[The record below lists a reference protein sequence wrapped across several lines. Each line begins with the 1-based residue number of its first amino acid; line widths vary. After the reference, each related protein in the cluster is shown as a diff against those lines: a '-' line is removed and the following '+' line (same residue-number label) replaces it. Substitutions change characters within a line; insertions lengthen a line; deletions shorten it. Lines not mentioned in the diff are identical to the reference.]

1 MTAMQQEALPSFAD
15 CGYAQAGTG
24 PIAWWPKG
32 KSFRMNDMGV
42 EGGVTVAELMAASG
56 VPFGTSGVRG
66 LASAMTDRLCHAYA
80 TAFLQYLDQIGEFS
94 TGDRVAIAGDLRIST
109 PRILAAV
116 ATAVRDCGGEVVYC
130 GRTPTPALA
139 FHAMGTAAGGGMASI
154 MVTGSHIPAD
164 RNGIKFYR
172 PHGEV
177 LKSDEAGIVSQR
189 VRIDPTR
196 FGNDDSLLAPVA
208 LPEETPVE
216 DEYIA
221 RYVRHF
227 GADALSGLTIG
238 VYQHTAVGRDVLVRA
253 VEALGAR
260 AVPFGRETVFVPV
273 DTEAIRPEDIELAAQ
288 WAAQNR
294 VDAIISTDGDSDRP
308 LVADAAGTWLR
319 GDVVGLLC
327 ARAVGADVAVTPVSS
342 NTVLELSEAV
352 PRVVR
357 TRIGSPY
364 VIAAMMDEAEAD
376 PAACVCGYEAN
387 GGFLLGTAVGDLAP
401 LPTRDALLPIIAVVM
416 NARQRPLAEV
426 VAELPPRF
434 TFSDRVADFPQ
445 AHSAALIAFLGH
457 GPEDEQLARIAR
469 LFGEIAG
476 FPTGIDTTDGYRMS
490 FADGAIVHFR
500 PSGNAPELRCYSEA
514 ETEARAR
521 DLNHRAL
528 AHVLSDVVPE
538 ALAAQKAG

>member
-1 MTAMQQEALPSFAD
+1 MGKVGQA
-15 CGYAQAGTG
+15 AQARDR
-24 PIAWWPKG
+24 KE
-32 KSFRMNDMGV
+32 KSLQMNAIGSESGV
-42 EGGVTVAELMAASG
+42 SVSELMASSG

-66 LASAMTDRLCHAYA
+66 LASAMTDKLCHAYA
-80 TAFLQYLDQIGEFS
+80 SAFLQYLRQIGEFS
-94 TGDRVAIAGDLRIST
+94 SGDRVALAGDLRTST
-109 PRILAAV
+109 PRILAAC
-116 ATAVRDCGGEVVYC
+116 ATAVQDCGGEVVFC
-130 GRTPTPALA
+130 GLTPTPALA
-139 FHAMGTAAGGGMASI
+139 FHAMGLGIPSI

-177 LKSDEAGIVSQR
+177 LKSDEAGIVGQR
-189 VRIDPTR
+189 VTIDPAR
-196 FGNDDSLLAPVA
+196 FGNDDSLLSPAA
-208 LPEETPVE
+208 LPELTPVE

-227 GADALSGLTIG
+227 GPDALSGLTIG

-253 VEALGAR
+253 VEALGAK

-273 DTEAIRPEDIELAAQ
+273 DTEAIREEDIALAAM
-288 WAAQNR
+288 WAAENQ

-308 LVADAAGTWLR
+308 LVADGNGTWLR
-319 GDVVGLLC
+319 GDIVGLLC
-327 ARAVGADVAVTPVSS
+327 ARAVSADVVVTPVSS
-342 NTVLELSEAV
+342 NTVLELSGAA
-352 PRVVR
+352 PKVVR

-364 VIAAMMDEAEAD
+364 VIRAMMDAAEAD
-376 PAACVCGYEAN
+376 PAARVCGYEAN
-387 GGFLLGTAVGDLAP
+387 GGFLLGSAVDDLAP

-416 NARQRPLAEV
+416 NARERPLAEV

-445 AHSAALIAFLGH
+445 ENSAALIAFLSH
-457 GPEDEQLARIAR
+457 GEEDEQLARIAR

-490 FADGAIVHFR
+490 FADGAIIHFR

-514 ETEARAR
+514 ETEEKAR
-521 DLNHRAL
+521 DLNARAL
-528 AHVLSDVVPE
+528 AHVLADVVPE
-538 ALAAQKAG
+538 AVAFGASHR

>member
-1 MTAMQQEALPSFAD
+1 
-15 CGYAQAGTG
+15 
-24 PIAWWPKG
+24 
-32 KSFRMNDMGV
+32 MNDMSI
-42 EGGVTVAELMAASG
+42 EGGVTVAELMASSG

-66 LASAMTDRLCHAYA
+66 LATAMTDKLCHAYA
-80 TAFLQYLDQIGEFS
+80 TAFLQYLRQIGEFS
-94 TGDRVAIAGDLRIST
+94 AGQPVALAGDLRTST
-109 PRILAAV
+109 PRILAAC
-116 ATAVRDCGGEVVYC
+116 ATAVRDCGGEVVFC
-130 GRTPTPALA
+130 GLTPTPALA
-139 FHAMGTAAGGGMASI
+139 FHAMGIGMPSI

-177 LKSDEAGIVSQR
+177 LKSDEAGIVGQR
-189 VRIDPTR
+189 VKIDPAR

-208 LPEETPVE
+208 LPKVTPVE

-227 GADALSGLTIG
+227 GADALAGLTVG

-253 VEALGAR
+253 VEALGGTAI
-260 AVPFGRETVFVPV
+260 PFGRETVFVPV
-273 DTEAIRPEDIELAAQ
+273 DTEAIRQEDIELAAQ
-288 WAAQNR
+288 WAAANK

-308 LVADAAGTWLR
+308 LVADASGTWLR
-319 GDVVGLLC
+319 GDIVGLLC
-327 ARAVGADVAVTPVSS
+327 ARAVSAGVVVTPVSS
-342 NTVLELSEAV
+342 NTVLELSGTA
-352 PRVVR
+352 PAVVR

-364 VIAAMMDEAEAD
+364 VIRAMMDAAEAD
-376 PAACVCGYEAN
+376 PAARVCGYEAN
-387 GGFLLGTAVGDLAP
+387 GGFLLGSKVDDLAA

-416 NARQRPLAEV
+416 NAKARPLAEV

-434 TFSDRVADFPQ
+434 TFSDRVADFSQ
-445 AHSAALIAFLGH
+445 DNSAALIAFLSH

-476 FPTGIDTTDGYRMS
+476 FPIGIDTTDGYRMT
-490 FADGAIVHFR
+490 FADGAILHFR

-521 DLNHRAL
+521 DLNARAL
-528 AHVLSDVVPE
+528 AHVLADVVPE
-538 ALAAQKAG
+538 AVAFCEAHR

>member
-1 MTAMQQEALPSFAD
+1 
-15 CGYAQAGTG
+15 
-24 PIAWWPKG
+24 
-32 KSFRMNDMGV
+32 MNDLNG
-42 EGGVTVAELMAASG
+42 EASVTVAELMAESG

-66 LASAMTDRLCHAYA
+66 LASAMTDKLCHAYA
-80 TAFLQYLDQIGEFS
+80 TAFLQYLRDIGEFS
-94 TGDRVAIAGDLRIST
+94 TGDRVALAGDLRIST
-109 PRILAAV
+109 PRILAAC
-116 ATAVRDCGGEVVYC
+116 ATAVRDCGGEVVFC
-130 GRTPTPALA
+130 GLTPTPALA
-139 FHAMGTAAGGGMASI
+139 FHAMGIGMASI

-177 LKSDEAGIVSQR
+177 LKSDEAGIVGQR
-189 VRIDPTR
+189 IRIDPAR
-196 FGNDDSLLAPVA
+196 FGNDDSLLAPMA
-208 LPEETPVE
+208 LPEVTAVD

-253 VEALGAR
+253 VEALGAN

-273 DTEAIRPEDIELAAQ
+273 DTEAIRQEDIDLAAA
-288 WAAQNR
+288 WTAENK

-308 LVADAAGTWLR
+308 LVADANGTWLR
-319 GDVVGLLC
+319 GDIVGLLC
-327 ARAVGADVAVTPVSS
+327 ARAVAADVVVTPVSS
-342 NTVLELSEAV
+342 NTVLELSGAA
-352 PRVVR
+352 PKVVR

-364 VIAAMMDEAEAD
+364 VIRAMMDAAEAD
-376 PAACVCGYEAN
+376 PAARVCGYEAN
-387 GGFLLGTAVGDLAP
+387 GGFLLGSAVDGLAP

-416 NARQRPLAEV
+416 NAKARPLAEV

-445 AHSAALIAFLGH
+445 VNSAALIAYLGH
-457 GPEDEQLARIAR
+457 GEQDEQLARIAR

-476 FPTGIDTTDGYRMS
+476 FPTGIDTTDGYRMT
-490 FADGAIVHFR
+490 FADGAIIHFR

-514 ETEARAR
+514 ESEEKAR
-521 DLNHRAL
+521 DLNARAL
-528 AHVLSDVVPE
+528 AHVLADVVPE
-538 ALAAQKAG
+538 AVAFAATQR

>member
-1 MTAMQQEALPSFAD
+1 MHDDLQ
-15 CGYAQAGTG
+15 QAGLQQ
-24 PIAWWPKG
+24 I
-32 KSFRMNDMGV
+32 
-42 EGGVTVAELMAASG
+42 GVTVSELMATSG

-66 LASAMTDRLCHAYA
+66 LASAMKDKLCHAYA
-80 TAFLQYLDQIGEFS
+80 TAFLQYLRQIGEFAD
-94 TGDRVAIAGDLRIST
+94 GGRVAIAGDLREST
-109 PRILAAV
+109 PRIIAAC

-130 GRTPTPALA
+130 GMVPTPALA
-139 FHAMGTAAGGGMASI
+139 LYAMSGKGGGKAMPSI

-189 VRIDPTR
+189 VAIDPAQ

-208 LPEETPVE
+208 LPEVVDVVPA
-216 DEYIA
+216 YIE

-238 VYQHTAVGRDVLVRA
+238 VYQHTAVGRDVLVQA
-253 VEALGAR
+253 VEALGAK

-273 DTEAIRPEDIELAAQ
+273 DTEAIRAEDIALAAE
-288 WAAQNR
+288 WAAANK

-308 LVADAAGTWLR
+308 LVSDAQGVWLR

-327 ARAVGADVAVTPVSS
+327 ARSVGADVAVTPVSS
-342 NTVLELSEAV
+342 NTVLELSGAV
-352 PRVVR
+352 PKVVR

-364 VIAAMMDEAEAD
+364 VIAAMMDAAKAD

-387 GGFLLGTAVGDLAP
+387 GGFLLGTDVGDLAA
-401 LPTRDALLPIIAVVM
+401 LPTRDAFLPIVAVVQA
-416 NARQRPLAEV
+416 ARERPIADV

-445 AHSAALIAFLGH
+445 AHSAALIALLSSGAQ
-457 GPEDEQLARIAR
+457 DEQLARIAR

-476 FPTGIDTTDGYRMS
+476 LPTGIDTTDGYRMS
-490 FADGAIVHFR
+490 FADGAVIHFR
-500 PSGNAPELRCYSEA
+500 PSGNAPELRCYTEAESEA
-514 ETEARAR
+514 KAR
-521 DLNHRAL
+521 DLNARAL
-528 AHVLSDVVPE
+528 SHVVADVVPE
-538 ALAAQKAG
+538 AVRV